1 MIRLVVF
8 LQGPI
13 FFCEIVNFQKIR
25 SFSIVQ
31 RKSPEMR
38 QEFVSNVPMDTPD
51 LEIEQ
56 QK

>member
-8 LQGPI
+8 FTRAKK
-13 FFCEIVNFQKIR
+13 FFEIVNFYKNR

-38 QEFVSNVPMDTPD
+38 REFVSNVPMDTPD